1 MRNLGWIGVW
11 RLERTNEQTS
21 AMSSERD
28 PFGDERADTAARS
41 ATHSAGGA
49 ITRLSDPLEEW
60 GEVELKARRIVETV
74 AEVERKL
81 ERERD

>member
-1 MRNLGWIGVW
+1 MKIG
-11 RLERTNEQTS
+11 
-21 AMSSERD
+21 
-28 PFGDERADTAARS
+28 
-41 ATHSAGGA
+41 AGGA

-81 ERERD
+81 EREREIKDYSSYA